1 MSETNDSITDH
12 LIDCVSGK
20 ESACATVKN
29 RRNTERH
36 PYTLLVGLV
45 LLDENREL
53 SPPLL
58 LRARDLSL
66 EGIGLSSRGPLDVG
80 KQGVLQLVRSNGN
93 LALAGVEVMHCR
105 YVKDLEHV
113 IGLGFIPMPPGFRTE
128 DFLDDQG
135 RLTLFDPLLQSNL
148 KP

>member
-1 MSETNDSITDH
+1 MSQTTDSITDR
-12 LIDCVSGK
+12 LIVSASGK
-20 ESACATVKN
+20 VPDPTTVEE
-29 RRNTERH
+29 RRSKERH

-53 SPPLL
+53 TPSLL
-58 LRARDLSL
+58 LRARDLSVG
-66 EGIGLSSRGPLDVG
+66 GISLSSRESLDVG
-80 KQGVLQLVRSNGN
+80 TQGVLQLVRSNGN

-105 YVKDLEHV
+105 YVKDLEHLV
-113 IGLGFIPMPPGFRTE
+113 GMSFIPMPTGFRTE

-135 RLTLFDPLLQSNL
+135 HLTLFDPLLQSNL